1 MIHIII
7 LGGIITH
14 IGQQSTAMVGLVS
27 AVFPK
32 DNKRFIWQ
40 RLYLI
45 MKILCLIMGILHI
58 TMIDATSAP
67 TSSPTSSPSSTLTA
81 TAPAVDLA
89 SFITACKCDGLAAN
103 CEADPASLDAANNLN
118 ICIKSLDTDIELVS
132 VTDLDINQAGG
143 AGGAGLKAV
152 MQDDSPSDV
161 LITSYL
167 DSTSTNIRVIETI
180 VPDIYFYATNIGT
193 ALTVSGTVVVQLVG
207 SRRRHLVK
215 LEINDETQTDMRLC
229 GLSSPPFAKPWYQF
243 NSLNKANS
251 AFVIPVALTN
261 HDDHINTD
269 SGHGEE
275 KEELQLD
282 LQLI

>member
-1 MIHIII
+1 
-7 LGGIITH
+7 
-14 IGQQSTAMVGLVS
+14 
-27 AVFPK
+27 
-32 DNKRFIWQ
+32 
-40 RLYLI
+40 
-45 MKILCLIMGILHI
+45 MKISCLIMGILQI
-58 TMIDATSAP
+58 TMIGATSA
-67 TSSPTSSPSSTLTA
+67 PTSSPSSTLTA
-81 TAPAVDLA
+81 IAPAVDLA

-215 LEINDETQTDMRLC
+215 LEINDETQTDKDTTESRVR

-251 AFVIPVALTN
+251 AFSIPVGLTN
-261 HDDHINTD
+261 YDDHISSDNNVTAD
-269 SGHGEE
+269 YVTLVSRDGEE
-275 KEELQLD
+275 EVVNVSSAGIMSRGVVAVQFFCGIVVVLTL
-282 LQLI
+282 LAS